1 MGELQQGMDV
11 ERVRSIAA
19 EVAKLGDDVQA
30 VAKQGRGQLA
40 TLSQAWEGP
49 DTASFQS
56 RWDNLEPS
64 MDQLSEVLRTYSTAL
79 RRQAD
84 DQQQASAGEGGSGG
98 PGGPGGP
105 GGQGNGSGSG
115 QGKGLIDRIKDIFS
129 SGAKDALN
137 SLKKGF
143 QAAGGLWALQRYL
156 RGTGTYLKD
165 LKFLSKYLGKSEAVK
180 ALGRIGPMTLKEAK
194 AAGLAGWTHKLGK
207 FGGLIRGAS
216 GLLGKVAGPLGVI
229 SGGFDLYEGIK
240 NGDWLTAVK
249 GGAGIVSGAAVTALA
264 FGGAAL
270 AGTAAAPFIL
280 GAAVVGGAVW
290 AGIEIW
296 QNREAIWN
304 GMKAAGSWVGDRASD
319 VYNGAKDVV
328 SDVKDKAGSVIKGIG
343 KGLGSVFG

>member
-11 ERVRSIAA
+11 ERIRSIAV
-19 EVAKLGDDVQA
+19 EVARLGDDVQA

-40 TLSQAWEGP
+40 VLSQAWEGP
-49 DTASFQS
+49 DTAAFQA
-56 RWDNLEPS
+56 RWEGLEPS
-64 MDQLSEVLRTYSTAL
+64 LHQLSEGLRTYSATL
-79 RRQAD
+79 RRNAD
-84 DQQQASAGEGGSGG
+84 DQDRISARAGSSGGSGG
-98 PGGPGGP
+98 GQGPGGAP
-105 GGQGNGSGSG
+105 S
-115 QGKGLIDRIKDIFS
+115 LIDRIKDLLS

-137 SLKKGF
+137 ALKKGF
-143 QAAGGLWALQRYL
+143 QSAAGLWALARYL
-156 RGTGTYLKD
+156 GGRGTYLQD
-165 LKFLSKYLGKSEAVK
+165 LKFLSKYLGKSEAVQ
-180 ALGRIGPMTLKEAK
+180 ALGRIGPMTLQEAK

-207 FGGLIRGAS
+207 LGGLIRGAG
-216 GLLGKVAGPLGVI
+216 GLLGKVAGPLGVVF
-229 SGGFDLYEGIK
+229 GGMDLYDGIK
-240 NGDWLTAVK
+240 NGDWLTAAK

-319 VYNGAKDVV
+319 VYNGAKDIV
-328 SDVKDKAGSVIKGIG
+328 SGVADTAGSVLSGIG
-343 KGLGSVFG
+343 KGIGSVFG